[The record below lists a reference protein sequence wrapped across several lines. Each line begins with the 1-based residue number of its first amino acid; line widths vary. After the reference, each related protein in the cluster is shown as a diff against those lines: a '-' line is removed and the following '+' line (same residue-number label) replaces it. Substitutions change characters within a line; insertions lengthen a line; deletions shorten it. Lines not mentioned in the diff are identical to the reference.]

1 MKSISLIVLAALV
14 AGIVVGALVRA
25 EALQLAEAAGVV
37 EAFGGLW
44 LNALSMTVVPLVV
57 SLLITGI
64 ASVADAAKAGGFV
77 ARAVLLFSVLIVFA
91 AVFGIAVTQGLLALW
106 PVDRDIAAAFIA
118 SVGAEAVVISE
129 PPSFVAWLRGLA
141 PANPVSAA
149 ANNQILQLVV
159 FAVFFGFAATKL
171 PAHMRGQLVGFFRA
185 VSEAMI
191 VVVRWILLAG
201 PVGVFALALGVGLR
215 AGFGAAG
222 TLAQYVIIVSAATL
236 GITIVAWLIAV
247 TWGRQPIPRF
257 TAAAAPVWAIAA
269 STQSSLAS
277 LPAMLEAALRGLRIP
292 AHVADVV
299 LPLSVAVFRFTSP
312 VANLAVCFF
321 VAHLYG
327 VEPSLLQIGGAII
340 VAFGVSVG
348 SVGLPGQISFVASI
362 APICMALGVP
372 FELLGILLA
381 VEVVPDIFRTL
392 GNVTADLAAT
402 TVLARNEP
410 REDTRP
416 PVEA

>member
-185 VSEAMI
+185 VSEA
-191 VVVRWILLAG
+191 
-201 PVGVFALALGVGLR
+201 
-215 AGFGAAG
+215 
-222 TLAQYVIIVSAATL
+222 
-236 GITIVAWLIAV
+236 
-247 TWGRQPIPRF
+247 
-257 TAAAAPVWAIAA
+257 
-269 STQSSLAS
+269 
-277 LPAMLEAALRGLRIP
+277 
-292 AHVADVV
+292 
-299 LPLSVAVFRFTSP
+299 
-312 VANLAVCFF
+312 
-321 VAHLYG
+321 
-327 VEPSLLQIGGAII
+327 
-340 VAFGVSVG
+340 
-348 SVGLPGQISFVASI
+348 
-362 APICMALGVP
+362 
-372 FELLGILLA
+372 
-381 VEVVPDIFRTL
+381 
-392 GNVTADLAAT
+392 
-402 TVLARNEP
+402 
-410 REDTRP
+410 
-416 PVEA
+416 